1 MFALYG
7 GMETIGRVAGP
18 MIAGGIAG
26 AIAGPASWR
35 WVFVIIAFAGIP
47 VAIVTFLL
55 TEPRRGRNEM
65 EAVLGGELAED
76 EAELPISLSVAFE
89 RLRKIRSF
97 YFFLVGLAALGF
109 ALFSLPLFINL
120 ILKDTYGLNAWH
132 RGIFGSAVAIPA
144 IAALAIAAPRSDALF
159 RRSPPAALVFVGAM
173 IGISGLVTI
182 IGLYMPNVWI
192 LGVFFALGGAISQ
205 AAFVSIVA
213 VVNAVIPYRLRSH
226 GTAMVGVYVS
236 LFGGFF
242 GAVLTGMLADAFGPR
257 TALTVVVVP
266 ASIVGGVLIA
276 YGARFVRGD
285 ISRCVEELL
294 EEKAEADRVR
304 VPEAVVAAI
313 QVRNLDFAYG
323 TVQVLFDVNLDVRK
337 GETVALLGTNGA
349 GKSTLLRVISGLG
362 VASRGAVR
370 FHGRTI
376 TYADPEVRSR
386 IGIVQ
391 LMGGNAV
398 FSTLTVQEN
407 LRMAAF
413 RYDAHEAQRRAEAA
427 LERFP
432 GLADRRRIR
441 AGDLSGGQQQMLAL
455 AMALVNDPEV
465 LIIDELS
472 LGLAPVTVQGLLEIV
487 ARAQG
492 AGHDDDHRRAV
503 PQRRPGDR
511 RSRDLHGEGPDPLRR
526 SGRRARRAR
535 RPRPSRVPRSG
546 GVTSLL
552 GFAVPMQVV
561 LSGAMRGLA
570 IGVFAVG
577 IILIYRSN
585 RVFNFALGE
594 LGALAA
600 AIFVRLTVNYHW
612 NFYAALTLTTV
623 AGLLLGGLLELALV
637 PRLRRA
643 PKVILTVATLGA
655 AQVFLFLQG
664 VLPNISSYEK
674 FPTAFSKQ
682 WKVGGVVIRA
692 EHLVA
697 IVVLP
702 ALVIGLAWFLNRS
715 KHGTAVRA
723 AADNPDGRG
732 CPGSASSGSRSW
744 SGCSPVAWPR
754 SPPCSAPR

>member
-1 MFALYG
+1 MEPAGPDAGPTESTVASLAATVLDEEARRQHAQRESQALVLPDDLLPGVGGDPMSLREAIRLGGAATVAILGTARIVDSLDLAAFGVLAPDIQKSLGMSDAVIAATGAAFGVLFLLGSIPISTLADRHPRKIIAGVSMAIWSVMVFATGFVQSVFWFFLARMGVGISQSYALPVNAPLLADRYPIQARSRVFALYG

-213 VVNAVIPYRLRSH
+213 VVNAVIPYRLRSR

-285 ISRCVEELL
+285 ISRCVGELL

-432 GLADRRRIR
+432 GLADRRRMR

-487 ARAQG
+487 RELKEQGMTMIIVEQSLNVALAIADRAIFMEKGQIRFDGPAAELAERDDLARA
-492 AGHDDDHRRAV
+492 
-503 PQRRPGDR
+503 
-511 RSRDLHGEGPDPLRR
+511 
-526 SGRRARRAR
+526 
-535 RPRPSRVPRSG
+535 
-546 GVTSLL
+546 
-552 GFAVPMQVV
+552 
-561 LSGAMRGLA
+561 
-570 IGVFAVG
+570 VF
-577 IILIYRSN
+577 
-585 RVFNFALGE
+585 
-594 LGALAA
+594 LGA
-600 AIFVRLTVNYHW
+600 
-612 NFYAALTLTTV
+612 
-623 AGLLLGGLLELALV
+623 E
-637 PRLRRA
+637 P
-643 PKVILTVATLGA
+643 
-655 AQVFLFLQG
+655 
-664 VLPNISSYEK
+664 
-674 FPTAFSKQ
+674 
-682 WKVGGVVIRA
+682 
-692 EHLVA
+692 
-697 IVVLP
+697 
-702 ALVIGLAWFLNRS
+702 
-715 KHGTAVRA
+715 
-723 AADNPDGRG
+723 
-732 CPGSASSGSRSW
+732 
-744 SGCSPVAWPR
+744 
-754 SPPCSAPR
+754 

>member
-1 MFALYG
+1 MRAFGVLFLLGSIPISTLADRHPRKIIAGVSMAIWSVMVFATGFVQSVFWFFLARMGVGISQSYALPVNAPLLADRYPIQARSRVFALYG

-35 WVFVIIAFAGIP
+35 WVFVIIAFTGIP

-55 TEPRRGRNEM
+55 KEPRRGRNEM

-76 EAELPISLSVAFE
+76 EAELPISISVAFE

-132 RGIFGSAVAIPA
+132 RGIFGSAVALPA

-213 VVNAVIPYRLRSH
+213 VVNAVIPYRLRSR

-257 TALTVVVVP
+257 AALTVVVVP

-294 EEKAEADRVR
+294 EEKAEADRVSGSGGGR
-304 VPEAVVAAI
+304 GRDPGPEPRLL
-313 QVRNLDFAYG
+313 VRN
-323 TVQVLFDVNLDVRK
+323 RP
-337 GETVALLGTNGA
+337 
-349 GKSTLLRVISGLG
+349 
-362 VASRGAVR
+362 GAVR
-370 FHGRTI
+370 REPRRAQGRDRRPARHQRCGQVDAAAGHQRARCGQQGSGAVPRSDHHVRRSRGPVEDRDRAAHGR
-376 TYADPEVRSR
+376 
-386 IGIVQ
+386 
-391 LMGGNAV
+391 
-398 FSTLTVQEN
+398 
-407 LRMAAF
+407 
-413 RYDAHEAQRRAEAA
+413 QRRLQHAHRRGEPADGGVPLRRPRGAA
-427 LERFP
+427 P
-432 GLADRRRIR
+432 GRGRPGAVPRSSADRRRMR

-455 AMALVNDPEV
+455 AMALVHDPEV

-487 ARAQG
+487 RELKEQGMTMIIVEQSLNVALAIADRAIFMEKGQIRFDGPAAELAERDDLARA
-492 AGHDDDHRRAV
+492 
-503 PQRRPGDR
+503 
-511 RSRDLHGEGPDPLRR
+511 
-526 SGRRARRAR
+526 
-535 RPRPSRVPRSG
+535 
-546 GVTSLL
+546 
-552 GFAVPMQVV
+552 
-561 LSGAMRGLA
+561 
-570 IGVFAVG
+570 VF
-577 IILIYRSN
+577 
-585 RVFNFALGE
+585 
-594 LGALAA
+594 LGAEA
-600 AIFVRLTVNYHW
+600 
-612 NFYAALTLTTV
+612 
-623 AGLLLGGLLELALV
+623 
-637 PRLRRA
+637 
-643 PKVILTVATLGA
+643 
-655 AQVFLFLQG
+655 
-664 VLPNISSYEK
+664 
-674 FPTAFSKQ
+674 
-682 WKVGGVVIRA
+682 
-692 EHLVA
+692 
-697 IVVLP
+697 
-702 ALVIGLAWFLNRS
+702 
-715 KHGTAVRA
+715 
-723 AADNPDGRG
+723 
-732 CPGSASSGSRSW
+732 
-744 SGCSPVAWPR
+744 
-754 SPPCSAPR
+754 